1 VTRHDLGFAAALTV
15 AWVLFWGDLSV
26 ANVVTG
32 FAASAVLLVVFPLER
47 HVEQVRHRVR
57 PIPAL
62 RLGLTFAWE
71 LARSN
76 LQVARDVL
84 GGRRREHAAVV
95 ACPLRVGTPGVLT
108 FLTNLFALS
117 PGTMPI
123 DISEEPPVIYLHVL
137 RLEDP
142 EAVRARM
149 ARFETL
155 FVRALGDDEAVAAVA
170 LPPPPPPHL
179 DREVR
184 S

>member
-15 AWVLFWGDLSV
+15 AWVLLWGDLSI
-26 ANVVTG
+26 ANVATG
-32 FAASAVLLVVFPLER
+32 FVASVVLLLVFPLDR

-57 PIPAL
+57 PVAVV
-62 RLGLTFAWE
+62 RLAVTFAWE
-71 LARSN
+71 LLRSN

-84 GGRRREHAAVV
+84 GGPRREHAAVI
-95 ACPLRVGTPGVLT
+95 ACSLRVGTPGVIT

-117 PGTMPI
+117 PGTMPLDI
-123 DISEEPPVIYLHVL
+123 DQDPPVIYLHVL

-149 ARFETL
+149 ARFEDL
-155 FVRALGDDEAVAAVA
+155 VVRAFGDDEAVSALA

-179 DREVR
+179 DREAR
-184 S
+184 A